1 MNYKYTEIIDYL
13 REEIENDV
21 YTNKLPSIRALAIKF
36 DCSNSTVIRAYNELI
51 SMDLVFS
58 APKSGY
64 FINTKKRND
73 FVDFDFYSGIPSD
86 DLIPYKDLKKS
97 YDYIL
102 NKENLQLLN
111 YSYPMGYN
119 LLREYISLKTNSSEV
134 SLDSVMVTSG
144 IQNSLDIILSN
155 LKEDEYILV
164 EDPTYNILIAS
175 LDIKKVKYKVVKR
188 TIESIDLVEME
199 DILKN
204 YTIKYFFTVS
214 RNHNPLGT
222 DLSENQIK
230 EIIDLSYKYDFY
242 IIEDDYLKDISKGPT
257 FFKYSKE
264 KTIYIRSYSKSIS
277 PALRLSYMIT
287 PKKLVHDYT
296 NSGTYLNLGASLLNQ
311 GVLLHYLKSESYN
324 KNIDLLEDYLK
335 QNIMIYKNAM
345 VNFPYKF
352 SIPECGFYSYIEFPE
367 NFALDTLIE
376 NLKVKGF
383 LFRKITGFTL
393 KDNVKALRISLVRVR
408 PDSMND
414 AMTSLVDETLKL
426 KDKKKNEN
434 KLYI

>member
-86 DLIPYKDLKKS
+86 DLIPYKELKNS
-97 YDYIL
+97 YNYIL
-102 NKENLQLLN
+102 NKENLHLLN

-119 LLREYISLKTNSSEV
+119 LLREYINLKINSNEV
-134 SLDSVMVTSG
+134 SLDSIMITAG

-155 LKEDEYILV
+155 LKDDEYILV
-164 EDPTYNILIAS
+164 EDPTYNIMLTT
-175 LDIKKVKYKVVKR
+175 LDIKKIKYKVVSRSIK
-188 TIESIDLVEME
+188 SIDLTEME
-199 DILKN
+199 EISKN
-204 YTIKYFFTVS
+204 YNIKYFFTIS

-222 DLSENQIK
+222 DLSEKQISK
-230 EIIDLSYKYDFY
+230 IIDLSYKYNFY
-242 IIEDDYLKDISKGPT
+242 IVEDDYLKDISKGPT
-257 FFKYSKE
+257 FFKFNKE
-264 KTIYIRSYSKSIS
+264 KTIYIRSYSKSVS
-277 PALRLSYMIT
+277 PALRLSYMIM
-287 PKKLVHDYT
+287 PKDLIQDYT
-296 NSGTYLNLGASLLNQ
+296 YSGTYLNLGASLLNQ
-311 GVLLHYLKSESYN
+311 GVLLHYLKSDNYS
-324 KNIDLLEDYLK
+324 KNINILDEHLK

-345 VNFPYKF
+345 KNFPYEY
-352 SIPECGFYSYIEFPE
+352 SVPESGFYSYVKFPSD
-367 NFALDTLIE
+367 FAIDTLIE
-376 NLKVKGF
+376 NLKVQGF
-383 LFRKITGFTL
+383 LFRKITGFTIE
-393 KDNVKALRISLVRVR
+393 DNIKALRISLVRVR

-414 AMTSLVDETLKL
+414 AITALVNETLKL
-426 KDKKKNEN
+426 KDKKRTAN

>member
-97 YDYIL
+97 YDYVL
-102 NKENLQLLN
+102 NKEDLHLLN

-119 LLREYISLKTNSSEV
+119 LLREYINLKINSSEV
-134 SLDSVMVTSG
+134 KLDSVMVTSG
-144 IQNSLDIILSN
+144 IQNSLDIIFSH
-155 LKEDEYILV
+155 LKDDEYILV
-164 EDPTYNILIAS
+164 EDPTYNILLAS
-175 LDIKKVKYKVVKR
+175 LDIKKIKYKVVSR
-188 TIESIDLVEME
+188 SIESIDLKEME
-199 DILKN
+199 NILKN
-204 YTIKYFFTVS
+204 FNVKYFFSVS

-222 DLSENQIK
+222 NLSENQIK
-230 EIIDLSYKYDFY
+230 KVLDLSYKYDFY

-257 FFKYSKE
+257 FFKFNKE
-264 KTIYIRSYSKSIS
+264 KTIYVRSFSKAIS
-277 PALRLSYMIT
+277 PALGLSYMIM
-287 PKKLVHDYT
+287 PDSLIQSFT
-296 NSGTYLNLGASLLNQ
+296 NSGTYLNLGISLLNQ
-311 GVLLHYLKSESYN
+311 GILLNYLKSDNYQ
-324 KNIDLLEDYLK
+324 KNIDLLDNHLK

-345 VNFPYKF
+345 KNFPYKY
-352 SIPECGFYSYIEFPE
+352 SVPECGFYAYLEFPG

-376 NLKVKGF
+376 NLKAKGF

-393 KDNVKALRISLVRVR
+393 DKNIKAIRISLVRVR

-414 AMTSLVDETLKL
+414 AITSLVRETIKL
-426 KDKKKNEN
+426 KDEKKNEN